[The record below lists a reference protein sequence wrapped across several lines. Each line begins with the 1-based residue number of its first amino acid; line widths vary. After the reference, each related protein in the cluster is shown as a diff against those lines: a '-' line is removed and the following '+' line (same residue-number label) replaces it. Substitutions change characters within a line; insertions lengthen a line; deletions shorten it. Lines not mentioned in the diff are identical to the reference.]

1 MRRIYKIKYL
11 CFFILIISCNSQ
23 KDLAGNFEN
32 KFSVPFYE
40 KPFFT
45 INGINTLIFQYNF
58 ELHQDSTYNVYNC
71 LCKSEGKFEVRNDS
85 LILLNKSQRTDSIP
99 ICFEKYEYRIK
110 NGGNKIIRRDEK
122 QIERLYKIKQ

>member
-11 CFFILIISCNSQ
+11 YFFILIISCNSQ

-40 KPFFT
+40 KPILF
-45 INGINTLIFQYNF
+45 IRGIDSIKLNYNF
-58 ELHQDSTYNVYNC
+58 ELHQDSTYKVYNC

-85 LILLNKSQRTDSIP
+85 LILLNQYKRTDSIP
-99 ICFEKYEYRIK
+99 ICFERYSYRIK
-110 NGGNKIIRRDEK
+110 NGGKKIIRRK
-122 QIERLYKIKQ
+122 GIFIERLYKQK